1 NSTTANDTTTNII
14 PVNGTIIPG
23 TNSTGIPVN
32 GTIIPGTNSTG
43 IPVILPNATESWKF
57 DTQVNG
63 SHFIG
68 DVYIKESDSS
78 LILDGEGYL
87 SNNGNST
94 SDVSNISITAWVNP
108 DYSAG
113 SAEFTVISKEKSFA
127 LTINNNIAPQK
138 IAKFAVFDG
147 IKWYAVETSTQ
158 IGNDWSHIAATFN
171 GTALSIYT
179 NGTISNVNE
188 SVETISMTIHGKLEP
203 KTIETIKST
212 SDVIIGASLEN
223 QRTVDDVTKQFHG
236 EIKEVNIFNVYLT
249 AEQVAEIYLQ
259 TLPTIQSLY
268 NKTTQTTEKKQTIII
283 DVFAPKIVTNS
294 TNVNGT
300 NTDLSNVNG
309 TNIDLPNV
317 NGTNIDSTNATKS
330 EIIFN
335 ATQNYIP
342 IKEESLNQELDRLTI
357 STWINPDYTSGSA
370 EFTVV
375 SKESSFVLGIN
386 NVYSPEKIPTFA
398 IFDGITWTKIVG
410 KTQINDWA
418 HLVAVINGTEI
429 SLYLNGNLEAHTII
443 PKSFVIFEGEMSPV
457 LAEIAENDSDLIIG
471 AYLNTLRSKISLSNH
486 FSGTIDDVLIYKEA
500 LSSAQI
506 NEIHST
512 YLTPSENYKIPFES
526 HLLSFTDSVTVFVN
540 NELISDTIY
549 VAPINPESEKPSIA
563 QSLSFA
569 DYVTYKVNGSVNDV
583 SVEVILFSDVV
594 VATLVSDLI
603 MEQDNSLII
612 DSISFSDVVV
622 ATIIS
627 NDLMIEQ
634 NDELTIVETLSFD
647 DSILIKLNGQN
658 TVNLSESLQLDSLLS
673 LSDDTDTSNSITD
686 IQLGHNTIE
695 INRPV
700 IWTHN
705 VTFHNNTESFA
716 MEIPADA
723 EILMIKTLNDT
734 SETIIFD
741 SNNYSALNVNYT
753 GLYDDDDISEKDL
766 KKYFRLIDSIQ
777 IIETKINN
785 TSEKIAYYAN
795 LDTAKAHKKLDKLTD
810 TLDKLEVKLEKKLD
824 NLPGNVSLASLKQ
837 VDKMLQKDKPLKV
850 LLLNSTDPH
859 IELTF
864 TTPAAYTV
872 EQNNS
877 TNDKFDKKI
886 TVAHQ
891 SALHYS
897 NVTTYTDIPENL
909 VIGGT
914 NFKLFWNID
923 KSLLT
928 TNSTDLL
935 TTNSTDKIRV
945 DVTND
950 PRFAVEFVDT
960 DGNGIVDRM
969 QWIVPQ
975 LSEQEFDI
983 EADLE
988 IINVQSYPAV
998 GGTWKVKFTTNG
1010 TANLTITA
1018 INGTTFGTVSP
1029 DDLLFL
1035 ELNNGTH
1042 KLNPIVN
1049 GNSITYYNYSSTA
1062 EGFEESEVLT
1072 PFKHHLMFQFGN
1084 KTAYANNSAFV
1095 PNGPKTI
1102 LLFGDPIVF
1111 GTPDT
1116 EDDLAISNAVI
1127 PGWDEIADRQDSI
1140 FTHDHTGGGC
1150 NSIDDSC
1157 TEIKVSDAGT
1167 YRVNYGLSI
1176 DGGITANRY
1185 QAVSFI
1191 QNDTDGVGGY
1201 TTGKGISCFDSSYRR
1216 SVDNKNTEV
1225 FSGECL
1231 VDLQANG
1238 KVRVG
1243 LSKISSL
1250 AGSGAFTFADN
1261 ENWFQMEKVVNPIIS
1276 LRKSGT
1282 SVTVTSTSAEMI
1294 FNNTDIVKQDTSAFT
1309 FTESNVNWGDTT
1321 QQGTATPANWL
1332 RCMGGTSPNINGMVL
1347 ESASVSS
1354 TASGANARIAVYQG
1368 GSLSD
1373 PQAATLVWDGGII
1386 SAGTGFV
1393 TKSGASAPLA
1403 ANTPTWICLKDND
1416 NNFNVH
1422 YNTSHDSSSNFQSG
1436 LGRWAASG
1444 LSTDETVAYPSSL
1457 AGGGTSFS
1465 NFWYSFY
1472 LTYRTPGHLTVD
1484 QDGLYKVSYSALYN
1498 DPTFDS
1504 SRASIIGKIQTNS
1517 TGSFADNVYGGSVTY
1532 NRDEDGINY
1541 SALSSSTILELN
1553 KDDEIRFMSTDEG
1566 TRTSFATDYHL
1577 DVEYL
1582 GTTSNA
1588 NALRVYNSVGG
1599 LNLDDANDV
1608 LITWD
1613 KSDEIGSHFTFTGDS
1628 SPTSEITINVDSL
1641 YHIAYGIDATHT
1653 GASGDRFAQKTRLQI
1668 NSGSGWN
1675 DAKACFGDGFSR
1687 GRANANDHFTSTAA
1701 TSCMLDLK
1709 IGDKL
1714 RVVSKRV
1721 GDELLSTNINTTAN
1735 EIYLTIQSLSIS
1747 NPPLQDSLSFVDLV
1761 TAFVVKNKQEQLSL
1775 SDTVTAKKDATVTLT
1790 ESLSL
1795 DDPLIVVDKDGQVLI
1810 TLDESLLLSD
1820 TPITNLILPIKI
1832 QESLSF
1838 ADVLDV
1844 TIDGTIS
1851 LSESLTLNDDVLG
1864 EPFVPA
1870 NPDFKTQYG
1879 TFTFSGTSGTL
1890 TEGTNFDACSSAESC
1905 FIMQVGTRHTG
1916 MGVTS
1921 GGGAQNTDDWTIHI
1935 SDDAGLTDSGQ
1946 DITFTRFGSVGTQRT
1961 AWQILEY
1968 IGPTGG
1974 PNEMKVLDTG
1984 VVSFTGSQANQ
1995 QGSVISGGAADDNDV
2010 AVIITGVSNPETS
2023 SIDVET
2029 GLVTTEWRGGSNNV
2043 PVFNRTATGSDAIV
2057 VSYAVVE
2064 FTGSAWNLQR
2074 ITHQGTDAP
2083 FPTQTETIAN
2093 VGDLSRA
2100 FILQAQQRNAD
2111 SNTSDGLCEVGER
2124 VHLSDTTTL
2133 SFDHEFGSTACLY
2146 SDEMEEVVWV
2156 LSNSIASGGKKM
2168 IVEHQQ
2174 PTDQLNTSGTEE
2186 EAWSVGF
2193 NTLTYGLDEASIFG
2207 FTSNSDGVGTAY
2219 PRGSIV
2225 ATINT
2230 DSSANFWQSDS
2241 GQAQGY
2247 SFSIVQW
2254 PRSKS
2259 IPIAFTETLTL
2270 STNFSV
2276 EHKYSEQLS
2285 LSDTVTAKKDATI
2298 TLTESLSL
2306 DDAPVFVDKDGQVLV
2321 TLDESLLLS
2330 DTPITNLILPIKIQE
2345 SLSFADV
2352 LDVTIDGTI
2361 SLSESLTLND
2371 DVENIVFIPS
2381 NPDFKTQYG
2390 TFTIANTASSNT
2402 ITSSGGS
2409 PNFDACSSAE
2419 SCFIMQTSTRQTG
2432 MGTTSGGGTQDVR
2445 DVTTYISNDGGL
2457 TTPGTVT
2464 FSRSGT
2470 TNDNRIA
2477 WQILEYI
2484 GPTGG
2489 PNEMKVLDTGVV
2501 SFTGSQANQQGSV
2514 ISGGAADDNDVA
2526 VIITGVSNPET
2537 SSIDVETGL
2546 VTTEWRGGSNN
2557 VPVFNRTATGSD
2569 AIVVSYAVVEFTGSA
2584 WNLQRITHQG
2594 TDAPFPTQTE
2604 TIANVGD
2611 LSRAFILQA
2620 QQRNADGAENV
2631 CETGE
2636 RVHLSD
2642 ITTLA
2647 FDHEFGAGACTFD
2660 SQMEE
2665 VVWIL
2670 SNSIASIGK
2679 KMIVE
2684 HQLPADQLST
2694 GGAEE
2699 DQWDRSFSTLTYGLD
2714 EASIFGFTSNS
2725 DGTGNTHPRGT
2736 IVGQIQSSSS
2746 ARFWQSDANE
2756 DQGYS
2761 FSIVQWPRSR
2771 ILTAS
2776 FAENLSFNDD
2786 NTFALR
2792 ITLTESLLLDDG
2804 TIESPKINTI
2814 SLNESLSLEDNI
2826 NRNIPVSLT
2835 ESLSLSDGT
2844 VDTDAAISVSLTES
2858 LSLEDNINRTASV
2871 SLSED

>member
-1 NSTTANDTTTNII
+1 
-14 PVNGTIIPG
+14 NGTIVSG

-32 GTIIPGTNSTG
+32 GTIVSGTNSTG
-43 IPVILPNATESWKF
+43 IPIILPNATESWKF

-63 SHFIG
+63 SRFIG
-68 DVYIKESDSS
+68 DVYIKEADSS

-94 SDVSNISITAWVNP
+94 SDISNISITAWVNP

-127 LTINNNIAPQK
+127 LTINNNVAPQK

-147 IKWYAVETSTQ
+147 IKWHTVETSTQ

-171 GTALSIYT
+171 GTSLSIYT

-188 SVETISMTIHGKLEP
+188 SVETISMTIHGELKP
-203 KTIETIKST
+203 KTIETISST

-223 QRTVDDVTKQFHG
+223 QRTIDDVTKQFHG
-236 EIKEVNIFNVYLT
+236 EIKEVNVFNVYLT

-259 TLPTIQSLY
+259 TLPSIQSLY
-268 NKTTQTTEKKQTIII
+268 NKTITPIIEEKQTVII
-283 DVFAPKIVTNS
+283 DILAPKIITNS

-300 NTDLSNVNG
+300 NIDLSNVNG
-309 TNIDLPNV
+309 TQ
-317 NGTNIDSTNATKS
+317 IDSINATNNM
-330 EIIFN
+330 ITFN
-335 ATQNYIP
+335 DTQNYIP

-357 STWINPDYTSGSA
+357 STWINPDYSAGSA
-370 EFTVV
+370 EFTVI

-386 NVYSPEKIPTFA
+386 NIHSPEKVPTFA

-429 SLYLNGNLEAHTII
+429 SLYLNGILEVSATL
-443 PKSFVIFEGEMSPV
+443 PNSFVILDGEVSPV
-457 LAEIAENDSDLIIG
+457 SADVAENDSDVIIG
-471 AYLNTLRSKISLSNH
+471 AYLNTLRSKVSLSNH

-500 LSSAQI
+500 LSSTQI
-506 NEIHST
+506 NEIYST
-512 YLTPSENYKIPFES
+512 YLTPSEDHKIPFES

-540 NELISDTIY
+540 NELVSDTIY

-563 QSLSFA
+563 QSLSFS

-583 SVEVILFSDVV
+583 SVEVVIFSDVV
-594 VATLVSDLI
+594 IATIISAQAI
-603 MEQDNSLII
+603 MEQDNLTII
-612 DSISFSDVVV
+612 DSMSLSDVVI
-622 ATIIS
+622 ATVIPNNSIIEE
-627 NDLMIEQ
+627 NDA
-634 NDELTIVETLSFD
+634 LTISETLSFD
-647 DSILIKLNGQN
+647 DSILITLNGQN
-658 TVNLSESLQLDSLLS
+658 IVNLSELLQLDSSLL
-673 LSDDTDTSNSITD
+673 LSDDTETSSSITD
-686 IQLGHNTIE
+686 IQLGHGTIE
-695 INRPV
+695 INKPV

-705 VTFHNNTESFA
+705 VTFHNNTESLA

-723 EILMIKTLNDT
+723 EILMIKTHNGT

-741 SNNYSALNVNYT
+741 SNDYSTSNVNYT

-777 IIETKINN
+777 TIETKINN

-824 NLPGNVSLASLKQ
+824 NLPTNVSLASLKQ
-837 VDKMLQKDKPLKV
+837 MDEMLQKDKPLKV
-850 LLLNSTDPH
+850 LLLNHTDPN

-923 KSLLT
+923 KNLLTTNSTDLLTTNSTDLLT

-969 QWIVPQ
+969 QWVVPQ

-1018 INGTTFGTVSP
+1018 INGTTFGTASP

-1042 KLNPIVN
+1042 KLNPTFN

-1084 KTAYANNSAFV
+1084 KTVYANNSAFV
-1095 PNGPKTI
+1095 PNGPKSI
-1102 LLFGDPIVF
+1102 LLFGDPIVL
-1111 GTPDT
+1111 GVPDT
-1116 EDDLAISNAVI
+1116 QDDLAISNAVI

-1140 FTHDHTGGGC
+1140 FTHAHTGGGC

-1157 TEIKVSDAGT
+1157 TEIQVSDAGT

-1185 QAVSFI
+1185 QAVSFV

-1201 TTGKGISCFDSSYRR
+1201 TTGKGISCFDSAYRR

-1250 AGSGAFTFADN
+1250 TGSGAFTFADN

-1282 SVTVTSTSAEMI
+1282 SVTVTSTSAEMT

-1309 FTESNVNWGDTT
+1309 FTEPSVNWGDTT
-1321 QQGTATPANWL
+1321 QQGTATATNWL

-1354 TASGANARIAVYQG
+1354 TAGSGNARIAVYQG

-1386 SAGTGFV
+1386 NDEAGFV

-1416 NNFNVH
+1416 SNFNVH

-1472 LTYRTPGHLTVD
+1472 LTYRAPGHLTVD

-1504 SRASIIGKIQTNS
+1504 SRASIIGKIQTNN
-1517 TGSFADNVYGGSVTY
+1517 TGSFVDNVYGGSVTY
-1532 NRDEDGINY
+1532 NRDEGGINY

-1566 TRTSFATDYHL
+1566 TRTSFATNYHL

-1582 GTTSNA
+1582 GTTSEA
-1588 NALRVYNSVGG
+1588 NTLRIYNSAGG
-1599 LNLDDANDV
+1599 LNLDDPNDV
-1608 LITWD
+1608 LITWN

-1628 SPTSEITINVDSL
+1628 SPTSEITIKADSL

-1653 GASGDRFAQKTRLQI
+1653 GSSGDRFAQKTRLQI

-1687 GRANANDHFTSTAA
+1687 GTANANNHWTSTAA

-1721 GDELLSTNINTTAN
+1721 GDELTSTNVNTTAN

-1747 NPPLQDSLSFVDLV
+1747 NPPLQDSLSLGDLV
-1761 TAFVVKNKQEQLSL
+1761 KAFVVKNKQEQLSF
-1775 SDTVTAKKDATVTLT
+1775 SDTVTATKDATVTLT
-1790 ESLSL
+1790 EALPL
-1795 DDPLIVVDKDGQVLI
+1795 DDPLIVVDKDGQVLVS
-1810 TLDESLLLSD
+1810 LDES
-1820 TPITNLILPIKI
+1820 
-1832 QESLSF
+1832 F
-1838 ADVLDV
+1838 
-1844 TIDGTIS
+1844 
-1851 LSESLTLNDDVLG
+1851 
-1864 EPFVPA
+1864 
-1870 NPDFKTQYG
+1870 
-1879 TFTFSGTSGTL
+1879 
-1890 TEGTNFDACSSAESC
+1890 
-1905 FIMQVGTRHTG
+1905 
-1916 MGVTS
+1916 
-1921 GGGAQNTDDWTIHI
+1921 
-1935 SDDAGLTDSGQ
+1935 
-1946 DITFTRFGSVGTQRT
+1946 
-1961 AWQILEY
+1961 
-1968 IGPTGG
+1968 
-1974 PNEMKVLDTG
+1974 
-1984 VVSFTGSQANQ
+1984 
-1995 QGSVISGGAADDNDV
+1995 
-2010 AVIITGVSNPETS
+2010 
-2023 SIDVET
+2023 
-2029 GLVTTEWRGGSNNV
+2029 
-2043 PVFNRTATGSDAIV
+2043 
-2057 VSYAVVE
+2057 
-2064 FTGSAWNLQR
+2064 
-2074 ITHQGTDAP
+2074 
-2083 FPTQTETIAN
+2083 
-2093 VGDLSRA
+2093 
-2100 FILQAQQRNAD
+2100 
-2111 SNTSDGLCEVGER
+2111 
-2124 VHLSDTTTL
+2124 
-2133 SFDHEFGSTACLY
+2133 
-2146 SDEMEEVVWV
+2146 
-2156 LSNSIASGGKKM
+2156 
-2168 IVEHQQ
+2168 
-2174 PTDQLNTSGTEE
+2174 
-2186 EAWSVGF
+2186 
-2193 NTLTYGLDEASIFG
+2193 
-2207 FTSNSDGVGTAY
+2207 
-2219 PRGSIV
+2219 
-2225 ATINT
+2225 
-2230 DSSANFWQSDS
+2230 
-2241 GQAQGY
+2241 
-2247 SFSIVQW
+2247 
-2254 PRSKS
+2254 
-2259 IPIAFTETLTL
+2259 
-2270 STNFSV
+2270 
-2276 EHKYSEQLS
+2276 S
-2285 LSDTVTAKKDATI
+2285 LSDA
-2298 TLTESLSL
+2298 
-2306 DDAPVFVDKDGQVLV
+2306 
-2321 TLDESLLLS
+2321 
-2330 DTPITNLILPIKIQE
+2330 PIT
-2345 SLSFADV
+2345 
-2352 LDVTIDGTI
+2352 
-2361 SLSESLTLND
+2361 
-2371 DVENIVFIPS
+2371 
-2381 NPDFKTQYG
+2381 
-2390 TFTIANTASSNT
+2390 
-2402 ITSSGGS
+2402 
-2409 PNFDACSSAE
+2409 
-2419 SCFIMQTSTRQTG
+2419 
-2432 MGTTSGGGTQDVR
+2432 
-2445 DVTTYISNDGGL
+2445 
-2457 TTPGTVT
+2457 
-2464 FSRSGT
+2464 
-2470 TNDNRIA
+2470 
-2477 WQILEYI
+2477 
-2484 GPTGG
+2484 
-2489 PNEMKVLDTGVV
+2489 
-2501 SFTGSQANQQGSV
+2501 
-2514 ISGGAADDNDVA
+2514 
-2526 VIITGVSNPET
+2526 
-2537 SSIDVETGL
+2537 
-2546 VTTEWRGGSNN
+2546 
-2557 VPVFNRTATGSD
+2557 
-2569 AIVVSYAVVEFTGSA
+2569 
-2584 WNLQRITHQG
+2584 
-2594 TDAPFPTQTE
+2594 
-2604 TIANVGD
+2604 
-2611 LSRAFILQA
+2611 
-2620 QQRNADGAENV
+2620 
-2631 CETGE
+2631 
-2636 RVHLSD
+2636 
-2642 ITTLA
+2642 
-2647 FDHEFGAGACTFD
+2647 
-2660 SQMEE
+2660 
-2665 VVWIL
+2665 
-2670 SNSIASIGK
+2670 
-2679 KMIVE
+2679 
-2684 HQLPADQLST
+2684 
-2694 GGAEE
+2694 
-2699 DQWDRSFSTLTYGLD
+2699 
-2714 EASIFGFTSNS
+2714 
-2725 DGTGNTHPRGT
+2725 
-2736 IVGQIQSSSS
+2736 
-2746 ARFWQSDANE
+2746 
-2756 DQGYS
+2756 
-2761 FSIVQWPRSR
+2761 
-2771 ILTAS
+2771 
-2776 FAENLSFNDD
+2776 
-2786 NTFALR
+2786 
-2792 ITLTESLLLDDG
+2792 
-2804 TIESPKINTI
+2804 
-2814 SLNESLSLEDNI
+2814 
-2826 NRNIPVSLT
+2826 
-2835 ESLSLSDGT
+2835 
-2844 VDTDAAISVSLTES
+2844 
-2858 LSLEDNINRTASV
+2858 
-2871 SLSED
+2871 